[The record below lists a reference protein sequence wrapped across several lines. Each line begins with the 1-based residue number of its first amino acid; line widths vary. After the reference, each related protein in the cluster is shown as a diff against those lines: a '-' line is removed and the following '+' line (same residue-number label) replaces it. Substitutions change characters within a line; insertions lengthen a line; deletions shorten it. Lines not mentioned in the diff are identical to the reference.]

1 MICFHVERNEHT
13 SEFFTGESRQKKHQT
28 RECSRSSAPHSTN
41 YRPTLPLS
49 AWNSLRPHIFRFLAT
64 FKMDLC
70 QFWFAKY
77 FMCLRKITKRDT
89 LCPVWLGFFSR
100 ATFWLIGLEI
110 FYPFP
115 YRLFLKIQVKIWFQN
130 RRAKERKQVTYLEN
144 VFLGG
149 IQLFKKAKSAVPSPK
164 NTSI

>member
-13 SEFFTGESRQKKHQT
+13 SEFFYRWISTKKHQT
-28 RECSRSSAPHSTN
+28 WECSRSSAPHSTN
-41 YRPTLPLS
+41 YWPTLPLS

-70 QFWFAKY
+70 QLWFAKY
-77 FMCLRKITKRDT
+77 FLCLRKVTKLELTRI
-89 LCPVWLGFFSR
+89 FSR
-100 ATFWLIGLEI
+100 ATFWLILEV
-110 FYPFP
+110 FDPFP

-130 RRAKERKQVTYLEN
+130 RRAKERKQVKYLEN

>member
-1 MICFHVERNEHT
+1 MNTHQNFLPANLDKKIKQ
-13 SEFFTGESRQKKHQT
+13 ESAP
-28 RECSRSSAPHSTN
+28 APHSTN
-41 YRPTLPLS
+41 YWPTLPLS
-49 AWNSLRPHIFRFLAT
+49 AWNSLRPHIFRYLAT

-77 FMCLRKITKRDT
+77 FMCLRKVTKRDT

-100 ATFWLIGLEI
+100 ATFWLIGLEV
-110 FYPFP
+110 FDPFP
-115 YRLFLKIQVKIWFQN
+115 YRFFLKIQVKIWFQN